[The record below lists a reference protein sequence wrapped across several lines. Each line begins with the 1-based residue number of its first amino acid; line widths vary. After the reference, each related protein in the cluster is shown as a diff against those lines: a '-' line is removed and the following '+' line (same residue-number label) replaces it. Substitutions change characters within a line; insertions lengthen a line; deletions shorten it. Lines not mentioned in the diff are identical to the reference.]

1 MALCKIA
8 SMGLFGR
15 PKQKDVA
22 VEQLKAL
29 LDKFEFT
36 DIEKLCKD
44 VIGKV
49 PESGNERPERIQL
62 LEFIWKQYRNEGLNL
77 QQVKDFAIK
86 EGIVT
91 PNFFD

>member
-1 MALCKIA
+1 MALYKIA

-22 VEQLKAL
+22 VEQLSGL
-29 LDKFEFT
+29 FDKFEYT

-49 PESGNERPERIQL
+49 PESGNERPERIHL
-62 LEFIWKQYRNEGLNL
+62 LEFIWKQYRNQGLNL

-91 PNFFD
+91 PDFFD

>member
-1 MALCKIA
+1 
-8 SMGLFGR
+8 MGLFGR
-15 PKQKDVA
+15 SKQKDEA

-29 LDKFEFT
+29 FDKFEYT

-49 PESGNERPERIQL
+49 PQSSNERPERIQL
-62 LEFIWKQYRNEGLNL
+62 LEFIWKHYREGDLNF

>member
-1 MALCKIA
+1 
-8 SMGLFGR
+8 MGLFGR
-15 PKQKDVA
+15 SKQKDEA

-29 LDKFEFT
+29 FDKFEYT

-44 VIGKV
+44 VIGKI
-49 PESGNERPERIQL
+49 PQSSNERPERIQL
-62 LEFIWKQYRNEGLNL
+62 LEFIWKHYREGDLNF
-77 QQVKDFAIK
+77 QQVNDFAIK

>member
-1 MALCKIA
+1 
-8 SMGLFGR
+8 MGLFGR
-15 PKQKDVA
+15 SKQKDET

-29 LDKFEFT
+29 FDRFEYT

-44 VIGKV
+44 VIGKM
-49 PESGNERPERIQL
+49 PQSNNDRPERIQL
-62 LEFIWKQYRNEGLNL
+62 LEFVWKHYKEQGLNF

-86 EGIVT
+86 EGIIT

>member
-1 MALCKIA
+1 MCKIA
-8 SMGLFGR
+8 GMGLFGR

-22 VEQLKAL
+22 VEQLNAL
-29 LDKFEFT
+29 FDKFEYT

-49 PESGNERPERIQL
+49 PPSSKERSERIHL
-62 LEFIWKQYRNEGLNL
+62 LEFIWEQYRNQGLNL

-91 PNFFD
+91 PDFFD